1 MEQQDLWVGKTN
13 GYDTYRIP
21 ALAATAGGAV
31 LAFCEGR
38 VDDSSDAGDIDIL
51 VKRSTDGGDT
61 WSEQQ
66 VIWNDGANT
75 CGNPAPVVDAQTGA
89 ITLLL
94 TWNRGDDV
102 ERQIIAQ
109 TSDDTRRVFA
119 ARSEDDG
126 RSWSEPVE
134 ITAAVKPPQWTW
146 YATGPG
152 GGIQVE
158 HGPHAGR
165 LVVACDHIESGTDHY
180 YSHIVYSDDG
190 GAQWELGGRSPQHQ
204 TNECEVVELTG
215 DRLMLNMRNY
225 DRDQHSRQVALSDDG
240 GITWRDQRFDDALI
254 EPICQAS
261 IRRHS
266 WPGPDGPGVILFS
279 NPASVTERANMT
291 VRGSFDEGQSW
302 PLHGVL
308 NPGASAYSDLVIL
321 PDDERIGC
329 LYEAGDDAPYE
340 RLRWARF
347 ELSWLQ

>member
-1 MEQQDLWVGKTN
+1 MEQQDLWVGGED

-21 ALAATAGGAV
+21 ALAVTAEGTV

-38 VDDSSDAGDIDIL
+38 VNDRSDTGDIDML
-51 VKRSTDGGDT
+51 VRRSTDGGQA

-66 VIWNDGANT
+66 VIWNEGANT
-75 CGNPAPVVDAQTGA
+75 CGNPAPVVDEESGA
-89 ITLLL
+89 ISLLM
-94 TWNRGDDV
+94 TWNRGDDT

-109 TSDDTRRVFA
+109 TSQDTRRVFVTC
-119 ARSEDDG
+119 SEDDG
-126 RSWSEPVE
+126 LSWSEPLE
-134 ITAAVKPPQWTW
+134 ITAAVKPSAWTW

-152 GGIQVE
+152 AGIQIE

-190 GAQWELGGRSPQHQ
+190 GATWELGGSSPQHQ
-204 TNECEVVELTG
+204 TNECEVIELTG
-215 DRLMLNMRNY
+215 HRLMLNMRNY
-225 DRDQHSRQVALSDDG
+225 DRDKRSRQVALSDDG
-240 GITWRDQRFDDALI
+240 GVTWQDQRFDDALI

-266 WPGPDGPGVILFS
+266 WPGPEGPGVILFS
-279 NPASVTERANMT
+279 NPASEAERANMT

-302 PLHGVL
+302 ALKGVL
-308 NPGASAYSDLVIL
+308 HPGPSAYSELATL
-321 PDDERIGC
+321 PDDRIGC
-329 LYEAGDDAPYE
+329 LYEAGDDTPYE

-347 ELSWLQ
+347 DLSWLQ